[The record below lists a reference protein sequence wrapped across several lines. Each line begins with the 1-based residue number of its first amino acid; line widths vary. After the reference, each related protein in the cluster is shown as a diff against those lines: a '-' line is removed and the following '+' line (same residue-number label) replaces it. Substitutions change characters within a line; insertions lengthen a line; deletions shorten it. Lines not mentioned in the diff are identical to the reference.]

1 MLAVLSVS
9 LLVVATTR
17 SSEDFQA
24 CDPITGTFSHRDRE
38 SIFHIYSC
46 GVDAARPVGVLV
58 HLHGDGAGEF
68 VGPEDPE
75 GTLNSLARAGGS
87 PKQPL
92 TSQVSRRRL
101 MAALFS
107 PMTMA

>member
-1 MLAVLSVS
+1 MGAPYPPPHRQVLK
-9 LLVVATTR
+9 LPKQILEFPREFLQNNQKKTTPGGGCEQPGGGR
-17 SSEDFQA
+17 
-24 CDPITGTFSHRDRE
+24 G
-38 SIFHIYSC
+38 
-46 GVDAARPVGVLV
+46 G
-58 HLHGDGAGEF
+58 
-68 VGPEDPE
+68 
-75 GTLNSLARAGGS
+75 RAGGS